1 MEKKETSFLGK
12 ITKSPFLVVLFLLVV
27 GISVFVIFTLSRAVD
42 NKIAELE
49 AAKTTQEESVQ
60 ESTTLE
66 TQPQNTLGIGAV
78 KKYSEKIESVNAV
91 KEANRIAVTVTFAD
105 EESLLQEHYAQN
117 AFSVEVVPVFCF
129 YINNGTQIQLPGE
142 LRLMSDGKSVVYYL
156 SEINDLANVAAMTDN
171 STITLDNIMSNEF
184 NIYLQHTTRDGVG
197 RTILGTYAQNVER
210 FEGLHSSTPFVTK
223 EVSNDIRLIKSTVAE
238 EFVWIDIYFKS
249 EEEYNKYNSKL
260 KNNFICFGLEHAG
273 KLFKWDFIVTEY
285 DNLYMLRCKFDTYS
299 MAELLK
305 EMEAENIDVKTL
317 FEDYKISV
325 WCSDYANETDLFC
338 INDVIEVRQK
348 LNKST
353 AGNN

>member
-1 MEKKETSFLGK
+1 
-12 ITKSPFLVVLFLLVV
+12 
-27 GISVFVIFTLSRAVD
+27 
-42 NKIAELE
+42 
-49 AAKTTQEESVQ
+49 
-60 ESTTLE
+60 
-66 TQPQNTLGIGAV
+66 
-78 KKYSEKIESVNAV
+78 
-91 KEANRIAVTVTFAD
+91 
-105 EESLLQEHYAQN
+105 
-117 AFSVEVVPVFCF
+117 
-129 YINNGTQIQLPGE
+129 
-142 LRLMSDGKSVVYYL
+142 MSDGKSVVYYL